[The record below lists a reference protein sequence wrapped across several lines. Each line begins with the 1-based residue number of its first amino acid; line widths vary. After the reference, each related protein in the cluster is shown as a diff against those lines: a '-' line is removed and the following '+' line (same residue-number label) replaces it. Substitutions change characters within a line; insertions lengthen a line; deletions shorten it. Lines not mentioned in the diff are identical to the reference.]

1 MTLKQHAT
9 RLVGAIPEGLRRALS
24 ADPETALSG
33 LPGIRVM
40 PVPQLRDARGA
51 GGWCD
56 GLSFMNDGIICYA
69 PSPRSRRQ
77 NFTLLHEFAHLCVD
91 EDDDALDW
99 LADRADPPADL
110 ERLCDAIAA
119 EILIPASVVARLLG
133 GSAPEPGHLRQLYA
147 ASSASEEVCAIALAS
162 RIPVRGAVL
171 LIRRDNATV
180 TFTASSGYP
189 FLRIPRD
196 LPVPPRHPLRDLGT
210 RQRWAGWTTPDL
222 RMALTDL
229 PAKASE
235 FRISDEPF
243 LRAHAEAG
251 LRRITAILMDIAS
264 PGGVAD
270 DRFRRAGESPL
281 DAARVP
287 EPIACPACGQASAH
301 SSYPCEECGAPP
313 CPACGRCRCP

>member
-1 MTLKQHAT
+1 M
-9 RLVGAIPEGLRRALS
+9 
-24 ADPETALSG
+24 
-33 LPGIRVM
+33 
-40 PVPQLRDARGA
+40 
-51 GGWCD
+51 
-56 GLSFMNDGIICYA
+56 
-69 PSPRSRRQ
+69 
-77 NFTLLHEFAHLCVD
+77 
-91 EDDDALDW
+91 
-99 LADRADPPADL
+99 
-110 ERLCDAIAA
+110 
-119 EILIPASVVARLLG
+119 
-133 GSAPEPGHLRQLYA
+133 
-147 ASSASEEVCAIALAS
+147 
-162 RIPVRGAVL
+162 L

-251 LRRITAILMDIAS
+251 LRRTTAILMDIAS
-264 PGGVAD
+264 PGGPAD

-281 DAARVP
+281 DAARVLN
-287 EPIACPACGQASAH
+287 
-301 SSYPCEECGAPP
+301 
-313 CPACGRCRCP
+313 R